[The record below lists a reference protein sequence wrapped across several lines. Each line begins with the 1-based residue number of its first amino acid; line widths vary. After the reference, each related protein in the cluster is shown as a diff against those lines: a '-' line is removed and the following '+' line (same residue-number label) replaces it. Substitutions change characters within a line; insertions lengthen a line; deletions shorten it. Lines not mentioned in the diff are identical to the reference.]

1 MKYFHGG
8 DMPFISRSEP
18 YYALCGLNCCLCPRF
33 NTDGISK
40 CPGCGGPG
48 FPEKHPS
55 CAVMGCSIKHGSIDY
70 CCDCSDYPCKK
81 YEKPSE
87 KDSFASYCKV
97 IENFKESKKDRQKYL
112 RELEGK
118 YAFLQKLLKEY
129 NDGRLKNFYCIVVNN
144 MGYEDL
150 SKLMETI
157 QNNNELNDFY
167 DKEKAKQAAKI
178 IKKRAEELGVICELR
193 K

>member
-1 MKYFHGG
+1 
-8 DMPFISRSEP
+8 MPFISRKEP

-33 NTDGISK
+33 NIGGTSK
-40 CPGCGGPG
+40 CPGCGGPE

-55 CAVMGCSIKHGSIDY
+55 CTIMGCSTKHGSIEY
-70 CCDCSDYPCKK
+70 CCECSDYPCKK
-81 YEKPSE
+81 YDKPSG

-97 IENFKESKKDRQKYL
+97 IENFAEAKNDLQKYL
-112 RELEGK
+112 SELKEK
-118 YAFLQKLLKEY
+118 YAFLQTLINEY

-144 MGYEDL
+144 MEYEDI

-157 QNNNELNDFY
+157 QNDNELNAMEN
-167 DKEKAKQAAKI
+167 KKKAREASRI
-178 IKKRAEELGVICELR
+178 IRRRAEELGVECGLR